1 MRLLYL
7 TDTHI
12 RGTSPR
18 SRNDDFPSTMKKKL
32 EEVIQI
38 VHREQIDAVL
48 HGGDL
53 FDRPDLS
60 PAIVGQFAAFFR
72 RFQVPVYAIAG
83 NHDLFGH
90 NPDTVGRT
98 MLGLLD
104 ALGVLRLIRP
114 GEVIFMEKEGRKVQL
129 SGQPFHY
136 DLDKRAPEL
145 DYSVPGRNGAD
156 VCIHMV
162 HGMLVD
168 RPLPEGVAHTL
179 IDHVWQADFDLLL
192 TGHYHAGFPLQRRE
206 GRVIVNPGALARVN
220 NHVSEVQRMPQVAII
235 TLEEEIDVRLLPL
248 TSAVNGSEVLDR
260 SYLQK
265 KSYQEEKMNDF
276 LQVVRAAGKV
286 ESISI
291 AEIIDHIA
299 KMHKVEDSVRKE
311 ALLRIA
317 AVEEQL
323 ATRGGTGSR

>member
-18 SRNDDFPSTMKKKL
+18 SRTDDFPAAMRKKL
-32 EEVIQI
+32 EEVIRI
-38 VHREQIDAVL
+38 AEREQVDVVL

-60 PAIVGQFAAFFR
+60 PAIVGQFAALLR
-72 RFQVPVYAIAG
+72 RLPVPIYAIAG

-104 ALGVLRLIRP
+104 ALGVLTLLRP
-114 GEVIFMEKEGRKVQL
+114 GETVRLAKEGRTLQI

-136 DLDKRAPEL
+136 DLDKRSFEL
-145 DYSVPGRNGAD
+145 DYSVPERTAD
-156 VCIHMV
+156 FCLHMV

-168 RPLPEGVAHTL
+168 QKLPEGVAHTRV
-179 IDHVWQADFDLLL
+179 DNVWSADFDILL
-192 TGHYHAGFPLQRRE
+192 TGHYHAGFPIQRYE
-206 GRVIVNPGALARVN
+206 GRYIVNPGALARVN
-220 NHVSEVQRMPQVAII
+220 NHLSEVRRMPQVALI
-235 TLEEEIDVRLLPL
+235 TLTERIAVRLLPL
-248 TSAVNGSEVLDR
+248 TSAESGREVLDR
-260 SYLQK
+260 SYL
-265 KSYQEEKMNDF
+265 EEKSFQAEKLNDF
-276 LQVVRAAGKV
+276 IQIVRSAGKMEAITV
-286 ESISI
+286 T
-291 AEIIDHIA
+291 EIVSDLAQRNQIE
-299 KMHKVEDSVRKE
+299 EDVRKE

-317 AVEEQL
+317 AVQEQL
-323 ATRGGTGSR
+323 GMGGGGNR

>member
-18 SRNDDFPSTMKKKL
+18 SRNDDFPATMKQKL

-38 VHREQIDAVL
+38 VRREQIDAVL

-104 ALGVLRLIRP
+104 ALGVLRLIQP
-114 GEVIFMEKEGRKVQL
+114 GEVIFIEKEGRKVQL

-136 DLDKRAPEL
+136 DLDKRPPEL

-156 VCIHMV
+156 FCIHMV

-179 IDHVWQADFDLLL
+179 IDHVWRSDFDLLL
-192 TGHYHAGFPLQRRE
+192 TGHYHAGFPLQRQE
-206 GRVIVNPGALARVN
+206 KRVIVNPGALARVN

-235 TLEEEIDVRLLPL
+235 TLDEEIDVRLFPL
-248 TSAVNGSEVLDR
+248 TSAVDGSKVLDR
-260 SYLQK
+260 TYLQK

-276 LQVVRAAGKV
+276 LQVVRSAGKV
-286 ESISI
+286 EAIAI

-323 ATRGGTGSR
+323 AMGGGKSSK